1 MTREAYALYA
11 SPGTTHA
18 TRNTTQ
24 VQVHIFFAAV
34 AVTCQLLEV
43 LWLIAP
49 ACLHAGTPSA
59 RPVQRR
65 GILFDFLWLCLFAC
79 SRCSVMSCCPWGLAG
94 TVGAMNCFFV
104 AAAWQ
109 HVARVGR
116 VSRVPAACG
125 LGLGCFGLRVLQQ
138 VLCRTVRARGDYRPR
153 QTHVALRTGGS
164 TWRARRL
171 VASQTPLSS
180 SRDQLQ
186 RQSTTKRFKL
196 VRECLACRSY
206 AMLLFCETQNTPIK
220 RPSDSAT
227 AFVVGWPLGR
237 VTGQL

>member
-1 MTREAYALYA
+1 MHRPAPLMQQETPPK
-11 SPGTTHA
+11 SKS
-18 TRNTTQ
+18 
-24 VQVHIFFAAV
+24 IFFFAAV

-94 TVGAMNCFFV
+94 TVGAMNCFFA

-125 LGLGCFGLRVLQQ
+125 LGLGCFGLRVLLQ
-138 VLCRTVRARGDYRPR
+138 VLCRTVRARGDYRPQ

-171 VASQTPLSS
+171 VASQTL
-180 SRDQLQ
+180 
-186 RQSTTKRFKL
+186 
-196 VRECLACRSY
+196 
-206 AMLLFCETQNTPIK
+206 
-220 RPSDSAT
+220 RPVVGISCSDSQPQIDSSWFASVLLAT
-227 AFVVGWPLGR
+227 AMPCCFSAKLRTFPCKATVF
-237 VTGQL
+237 